1 MEVILLQRIEKLG
14 QMGQVVKVKAGYARN
29 YLLPRR
35 KAIRAT
41 DDNKAKFEKQR
52 AQLEATNLAKR
63 QEAEAISGK
72 VEGITVVIVR
82 QAGETGQ
89 LYGSVS
95 PRDIAIAVTK
105 AGVTIDRNQIL
116 LDRPLKDLGLHP
128 VRVALHPEVI
138 VNITANI
145 AKSEEEAEAQA
156 KAGHAILGGPEETP
170 SLDQMLEQAEQ
181 DTAGEGEA
189 APAEKAEKPAKA
201 EKKAKAERGDKADK
215 ARGEKKA
222 RAEKPEKAER
232 AEKKSKAEKSGK
244 ADAGDKPAKKSKK
257 KEKE

>member
-14 QMGQVVKVKAGYARN
+14 QMGQTVKVKAGYARN

-63 QEAEAISGK
+63 TEAEAISGK
-72 VEGITVVIVR
+72 VEGLTVVIIR

-95 PRDIAIAVTK
+95 ARDIATAATK

-116 LDRPLKDLGLHP
+116 MDRPLKDLGLHP
-128 VRVALHPEVI
+128 IRVALHPEVI
-138 VNITANI
+138 VNITANV
-145 AKSEEEAEAQA
+145 AKSEEEAEHQL
-156 KAGHAILGGPEETP
+156 KAGHAIVGTAAEEAR
-170 SLDQMLEQAEQ
+170 SLDEMLEQVEQ
-181 DTAGEGEA
+181 AAEGETT
-189 APAEKAEKPAKA
+189 EKAEKPAKKA
-201 EKKAKAERGDKADK
+201 KAEKAEKSEKPEKTEKKAKGQKAD
-215 ARGEKKA
+215 
-222 RAEKPEKAER
+222 
-232 AEKKSKAEKSGK
+232 KAEKSGK
-244 ADAGDKPAKKSKK
+244 AEADDKPAKKSKK
-257 KEKE
+257 KDKE

>member
-14 QMGQVVKVKAGYARN
+14 QMGQTVKVKAGYARN

-63 QEAEAISGK
+63 TEAEAISGK
-72 VEGITVVIVR
+72 VEGLTVVIIR

-95 PRDIAIAVTK
+95 ARDIATAATK

-116 LDRPLKDLGLHP
+116 MDRPLKDLGLHP
-128 VRVALHPEVI
+128 IRVALHPEVV
-138 VNITANI
+138 VNITANV
-145 AKSEEEAEAQA
+145 AKSEEEAELQL
-156 KAGHAILGGPEETP
+156 KAGHAIVGTAAEEAK
-170 SLDQMLEQAEQ
+170 SLDEMLEQVEQAAE
-181 DTAGEGEA
+181 GEGEA
-189 APAEKAEKPAKA
+189 AEKAEKPAK
-201 EKKAKAERGDKADK
+201 KAKAEKA
-215 ARGEKKA
+215 EKS
-222 RAEKPEKAER
+222 EKPEKAEKK
-232 AEKKSKAEKSGK
+232 AKGEKADKAEKSGK
-244 ADAGDKPAKKSKK
+244 AEADDKPAKKSKK
-257 KEKE
+257 KDKE